1 MFAPNE
7 FGRTAL
13 PSCVLPY
20 TLSNDVPGHA
30 PLTVP
35 CWIVFDPVIYPIQYR
50 VLALSVGHPFPVNE
64 TAFHPA
70 LGVSV
75 VVPVWH
81 SRLPGD
87 PELSA

>member
-1 MFAPNE
+1 VLAPNG
-7 FGRTAL
+7 FGSAAL
-13 PSCVLPY
+13 PSTELAY
-20 TLSNDVPGHA
+20 TLFNDVPGHS
-30 PLTVP
+30 PLTFP
-35 CWIVFDPVIYPIQYR
+35 CSIVFDPVMYPIQYC
-50 VLALSVGHPFPVNE
+50 VLALSVGHPFPDNNML
-64 TAFHPA
+64 FHPA